1 VEPLDWVA
9 LLLDRL
15 VRRRD
20 RIRRNDDYYR
30 GAHPLLFASERFQQ
44 AFGGRFSAFSDNWCS
59 LVVDVVLER
68 LHVRGF
74 RFADNEEDDLDAW
87 AIWQGSG
94 LDARADLALKEAL
107 ICGQS
112 YLLVWPGDPLPRIS
126 AEHPEEV
133 IVAHDPADS
142 EQRLAALKFWTRDGL
157 DHATLFLP
165 EGVWKYQRRS
175 VLAHPLIALPAGAR
189 DLLPSWVP
197 RRVEGED
204 WPAPNPMGV
213 VPVVPLINRPRLLPP
228 RRRASPDG
236 RPAWREDSFLGD
248 GETEFAEIM
257 GLQDSVNKTLMDA
270 LVGSEFMA
278 LPQRWVTGFE
288 VERDPATGN
297 VRQPWDVGADRVLW
311 QRSADAKFGQFS
323 AADLTNYV
331 KLIEME
337 VQHIASISRT
347 PPHYFGQI
355 SGQFPSGES
364 LKSAEAGL
372 VAKAREKQV
381 HFGEGLE
388 EAVRLA
394 FLAQGDERG
403 LRRDAE
409 TIWGD
414 PESRTEGEHID
425 ALLKQATLGVP
436 LEFLWEK
443 AGYSP
448 QEIRRIHALR
458 EEALLRDAS
467 LLAAGERDALP
478 GAGVATAAEEA
489 DDVLKKA
496 NAVGVLIRAGY
507 LPDDALRAVGLD
519 PMRHSGLVPITVQS
533 PDAAAE

>member
-9 LLLDRL
+9 MLLDRL
-15 VRRRD
+15 VRRRE
-20 RIRRNDDYYR
+20 RIRRSDDYYR

-44 AFGGRFSAFSDNWCS
+44 AFGGRFAAFSDNWCS

-68 LHVRGF
+68 LNVRGF
-74 RFADNEEDDLDAW
+74 RFADSEEDDLDAW
-87 AIWQGSG
+87 AMWQASG
-94 LDARADLALKEAL
+94 LDARASLALKEAL

-112 YLLVWPGDPLPRIS
+112 YLLVWPSAIGAPRIT

-142 EQRLAALKFWTRDGL
+142 EERLAALKAWTADGV
-157 DHATLFLP
+157 DYATLYLP
-165 EGVWKYQRRS
+165 NEVYKFQRRT
-175 VLAHPLIALPAGAR
+175 VVANPRLALPSSSR
-189 DLLPSWVP
+189 TLLQSWVP
-197 RRVEGED
+197 RRVEGEP
-204 WPAPNPMGV
+204 WPAANPMGV

-228 RRRASPDG
+228 RRKASPDG
-236 RPAWREDSFLGD
+236 LPSWRVDSFLGD
-248 GETEFAEIM
+248 GETEIAEIM
-257 GLQDSVNKTLMDA
+257 GLQDAVNKTLMDA
-270 LVGSEFMA
+270 LVGSEFLA

-288 VERDPATGN
+288 VERDPATG
-297 VRQPWDVGADRVLW
+297 RTREPWNVGADRVLW
-311 QRSADAKFGQFS
+311 QRSPEARFGQFQ

-331 KLIEME
+331 RLIEME
-337 VQHIASISRT
+337 IQHIASISRT

-355 SGQFPSGES
+355 TGQFPSGES

-388 EAVRLA
+388 EAVRLG
-394 FLAQGDERG
+394 FLAIGDERG

-425 ALLKQATLGVP
+425 ALLKQSTLGVP

-458 EEALLRDAS
+458 ADALVRDAALLAS
-467 LLAAGERDALP
+467 VERDAIAPPTSEPFAP
-478 GAGVATAAEEA
+478 GATT
-489 DDVLKKA
+489 
-496 NAVGVLIRAGY
+496 I
-507 LPDDALRAVGLD
+507 LPTTNGLR
-519 PMRHSGLVPITVQS
+519 
-533 PDAAAE
+533 